1 VPMKLDENRHITI
14 PVTLDGKQLIAVADT
29 GAARS
34 FMSLDVA
41 KAIFGLDEKNPA
53 LKSLGAVS
61 INNVASEQLYHY
73 PFQSLTFEGIAVR
86 NPDIAITKGSDDD
99 KDDPQ
104 LVIGIGV
111 LRQLHL
117 YIAYKEQ
124 VLYLTPA
131 EAH

>member
-1 VPMKLDENRHITI
+1 MKLDDNRHITI
-14 PVTLDGKQLIAVADT
+14 PVMLDGKPLTAVADT

-34 FMSLDVA
+34 FMSFQVA
-41 KAIFGLDEKNPA
+41 KEIFGLDEKNPA
-53 LKSLGAVS
+53 LKSLGVFG
-61 INNVASEQLYHY
+61 INNVAAEQLFHY
-73 PFQSLTFEGIAVR
+73 PFQSLTFEGIEIR
-86 NPDIAITKGSDDD
+86 NPDIAITKGSDAD

-111 LRQLHL
+111 LRQLHM